1 MKKMIPFLLGMFFF
15 LSTFA
20 ATDFISSARSEIT
33 ADGNCTITFNFT
45 NANLG
50 RGNYVSVFFNNEE
63 IYRVENGVLQG
74 SAIVSRTVSQGSKA
88 ELEFFIDLQDNPL
101 EYGFFLFINNTWKA
115 TLWEQYNYRY
125 IHSIDT
131 STTSTTVNF
140 YMLYEPR

>member
-1 MKKMIPFLLGMFFF
+1 MKKMITFLFGMFFF

-20 ATDFISSARSEIT
+20 ANDVIPSARTEMT
-33 ADGNCTITFNFT
+33 ADGNCAITFNFT

-50 RGNYVSVFFNNEE
+50 QGNYVSVYFNNEE

-88 ELEFFIDLQDNPL
+88 ELEFFIDLQDNPQ
-101 EYGFFLFINNTWKA
+101 EYGFFLYINNVWKA
-115 TLWEQYNYRY
+115 TLWEQYNHTY

-131 STTSTTVNF
+131 STTSATVNF